1 MQTLFLHIL
10 SDADFDKFYS
20 FNSSIESSKLR
31 HMFNYWDSLSL
42 ILENILLIFIFDLNI
57 FILRYLSES
66 WACINQAII
75 DFKSYM
81 QDMYK
86 KEKHLLNSDKSETD
100 NIVICLVQAFKIA
113 TTSLENVS
121 TLKVLQHSKTKSKKL
136 IESEVYDNIFMYN
149 FVDHDTTAI
158 TLS

>member
-1 MQTLFLHIL
+1 
-10 SDADFDKFYS
+10 
-20 FNSSIESSKLR
+20 
-31 HMFNYWDSLSL
+31 
-42 ILENILLIFIFDLNI
+42 
-57 FILRYLSES
+57 
-66 WACINQAII
+66 
-75 DFKSYM
+75 M